1 VVWKRIGTARL
12 LVETQPE
19 ATLIP
24 VAAIQRNARAGL
36 RHRRSSGAG
45 RSERSET
52 VITKQHKEGSVS
64 CMNVI
69 RFRRPR

>member
-1 VVWKRIGTARL
+1 
-12 LVETQPE
+12 VETQPE

-52 VITKQHKEGSVS
+52 V
-64 CMNVI
+64 
-69 RFRRPR
+69 